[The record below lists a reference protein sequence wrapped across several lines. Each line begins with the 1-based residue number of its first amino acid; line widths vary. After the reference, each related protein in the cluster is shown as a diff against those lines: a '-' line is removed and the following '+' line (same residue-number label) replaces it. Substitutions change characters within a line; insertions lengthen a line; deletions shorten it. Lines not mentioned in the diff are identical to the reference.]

1 MLQDL
6 PEHFEENM
14 EKWMKNF
21 LILLTTD
28 SKQLQVEVSV
38 NFFCYKTIVQ
48 WKVSPGIPPLKGY
61 KLLKYENTKKEK
73 KSHWHDLSIC
83 SPSLRGKGSLVT
95 FIYLIT
101 CEKMKEFC
109 MCSMHFLF
117 TSFWELQPFE
127 PLTLHL
133 PVARMK
139 TAENNRIA

>member
-38 NFFCYKTIVQ
+38 NFCCCKTTVQ

-73 KSHWHDLSIC
+73 KIALAW
-83 SPSLRGKGSLVT
+83 P
-95 FIYLIT
+95 FYL
-101 CEKMKEFC
+101 
-109 MCSMHFLF
+109 
-117 TSFWELQPFE
+117 
-127 PLTLHL
+127 
-133 PVARMK
+133 
-139 TAENNRIA
+139 

>member
-28 SKQLQVEVSV
+28 SKQLQVEVNV
-38 NFFCYKTIVQ
+38 NFFCCKTTVQ

-73 KSHWHDLSIC
+73 KNCTGMTFLS
-83 SPSLRGKGSLVT
+83 
-95 FIYLIT
+95 
-101 CEKMKEFC
+101 
-109 MCSMHFLF
+109 
-117 TSFWELQPFE
+117 
-127 PLTLHL
+127 
-133 PVARMK
+133 VALC
-139 TAENNRIA
+139 

>member
-28 SKQLQVEVSV
+28 SKQLQVEVNV
-38 NFFCYKTIVQ
+38 NFFDNSAVEGFSWDTSTQGIQTVEI
-48 WKVSPGIPPLKGY
+48 WKHQKRKK
-61 KLLKYENTKKEK
+61 KL
-73 KSHWHDLSIC
+73 HWHDLSIC
-83 SPSLRGKGSLVT
+83 SPLLRGKGSLVT

>member
-28 SKQLQVEVSV
+28 SKQLQVEVNV
-38 NFFCYKTIVQ
+38 NFFVVRQQCSGRFLLGYLHSRDTNCWNMKTP
-48 WKVSPGIPPLKGY
+48 KKKK
-61 KLLKYENTKKEK
+61 KL
-73 KSHWHDLSIC
+73 HWHDLSIC